1 MDEMLLDSALQYAA
15 MGYRVFPCRPG
26 RKLPNTTHGRNDATT
41 DEAQIRAWW
50 EACPTANIGLV
61 TDGLLVVDV
70 DGGDNDWPTNQELA
84 AELCQAPTS
93 VTPSG
98 GRHHVYRQPEGR
110 EYRST
115 AGRLATKVDTR
126 ANGGYIVAPPSRLDD
141 GSQYQW
147 IDGLELDPLGRLPE
161 PPEWLTKMADALAQG
176 RGPGAMPQGPIL
188 GDSNPIPDGQR
199 NYTLARL
206 AGTMRRAG
214 MSRGEIASA
223 LHRANVDRC
232 CPPLCESEV
241 ERIADSIS
249 RYEPDQ
255 ITVAVVEGHWGQM
268 AEEIPDSIGPIDP
281 GPFPAHL
288 LEVPGLLADTCQY
301 MLDSSHR
308 PQPILALGAGLSLL
322 SVITGRRVMDEI
334 GTRPNLYGLG
344 VAPSGAGKEAP
355 RSAVK
360 EILWQAGA
368 GAMLGESI
376 ASHAGLVTHTGQ
388 QPSMVWLIDEIG
400 RWLRGI
406 SAVGDKA
413 PHLSG
418 IVTNFMKFYTS
429 SHSVYLGDAYADIT
443 KRVEIHQPNVV
454 LFGTTVPES
463 LYQGLTA
470 DSVADGFLSRVLIW
484 EGPNTRP
491 KKRKPRAMAPPADL
505 VDQVRA
511 WVNWTP
517 GAGNLATQ
525 HPKPLVITSTREAG
539 AMLDEFDEECDKAQD
554 QEESQLGTLWSRAA
568 EKARKLA
575 LLHTC
580 SRMVPGEPIQIDLEA
595 SRWACELAKYLT
607 QRLIHLA
614 HQWVADGPFDGRRKR
629 VLRSIQESGKHGLT
643 GSELCRRTQSLSPRE
658 RAEVLEA
665 LLQSGEIRAE
675 LNESLKPG
683 RKALRYFCH
692 ENTAKPE

>member
-1 MDEMLLDSALQYAA
+1 MENQFLDAALRYAE

-41 DEAQIRAWW
+41 DEDQIRQWW

-70 DGGDNDWPTNQELA
+70 DGGDNDWPSNQELA

-98 GRHHVYRQPEGR
+98 GRHHVYRQPEGKG
-110 EYRST
+110 YRST

-126 ANGGYIVAPPSRLDD
+126 ANGGYIVAPPSRLED

-161 PPEWLTKMADALAQG
+161 PPGWLVQMLDALAQG
-176 RGPGAMPQGPIL
+176 RGPGAMPSGPIL

-223 LHRANVDRC
+223 LQRANADRC

-241 ERIADSIS
+241 DRIADSIS

-255 ITVAVVEGHWGQM
+255 ITVALVENHWGQM
-268 AEEIPDSIGPIDP
+268 AEETPEATGPIDP

-288 LEVPGLLADTCQY
+288 LEVEGLLGVACEY
-301 MLDSSHR
+301 MLASSHR
-308 PQPILALGAGLSLL
+308 PQPILALGASLSLL

-355 RSAVK
+355 RSACK
-360 EILWQAGA
+360 EILYQAGA
-368 GAMLGESI
+368 GSMLGEGI
-376 ASHAGLVTHTGQ
+376 ASHAGLVTHIGQ
-388 QPSMVWLIDEIG
+388 QPSMIWLIDEIG

-406 SAVGDKA
+406 SAAGDKA
-413 PHLSG
+413 PHLTG
-418 IVTNFMKFYTS
+418 IISNLMKFYTS
-429 SHSVYLGDAYADIT
+429 SHSVYLGDCYADVT

-454 LFGTTVPES
+454 LFGTTVPDS

-484 EGPNTRP
+484 EGPSTRP
-491 KKRKPRAMAPPADL
+491 RKRKPKVMAPPRDL
-505 VDQVRA
+505 VELVRM

-517 GAGNLATQ
+517 GTGNLASQ
-525 HPKPLVITSTREAG
+525 HPRPMTIGSTKEAG
-539 AMLDEFDEECDKAQD
+539 LILDEFDAQCDRTQD
-554 QEESQLGTLWSRAA
+554 AEESNLATLWSRAA

-580 SRMVPGEPIQIDLEA
+580 SRMVPGEPAQIDEEA
-595 SRWACELAKYLT
+595 AQWGCELSGYLT
-607 QRLIHLA
+607 QRLIYLA
-614 HQWVADGPFDGRRKR
+614 YQWVADGAFDSRRKR
-629 VLRSIQESGKHGLT
+629 VLRAIQESGKLGLT
-643 GSELCRRTQSLSPRE
+643 GSELCRKTQSLSPRE
-658 RAEVLEA
+658 RNEVLEA
-665 LLQSGEIRAE
+665 LLQSGEIGSK
-675 LNESLKPG
+675 LNESMKPG

-692 ENTAKPE
+692 QNPAKAG